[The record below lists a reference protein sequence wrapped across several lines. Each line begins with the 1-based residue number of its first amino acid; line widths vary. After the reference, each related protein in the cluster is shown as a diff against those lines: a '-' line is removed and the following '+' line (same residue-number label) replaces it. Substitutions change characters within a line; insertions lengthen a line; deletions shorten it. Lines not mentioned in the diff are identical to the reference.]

1 MRENYSRE
9 IIAQMIDE
17 EMWDRKVHK
26 MHKYNFENATEKRAA
41 DKEIGHVL
49 IPDPDGQV
57 KHPEH
62 LEQHE
67 TLQVLQREALNEN
80 WSVLRKMIAELP
92 EHQRK
97 DTINML
103 KKTNNDPLIDNAF
116 PDEAWF
122 RKRADENKFLKD
134 K

>member
-1 MRENYSRE
+1 MY
-9 IIAQMIDE
+9 
-17 EMWDRKVHK
+17 
-26 MHKYNFENATEKRAA
+26 KYNFENATEKRVA
-41 DKEIGHVL
+41 DKELGHIL

-67 TLQVLQREALNEN
+67 TLQILQREALNEN

-92 EHQRK
+92 EHLRK
-97 DTINML
+97 DTIEML
-103 KKTNNDPLIDNAF
+103 KRTNNDPLNGKVF
-116 PDEAWF
+116 PDETWF
-122 RKRADENKFLKD
+122 RKRADENKFLKE